1 MTRGKTLTVQLKMYP
16 LRYFVKA
23 YISEGSTVLHFL
35 EGVRVFSLEL
45 SGDNSFS
52 KTFYKRKFTAFLKY
66 DLGKRLNPYGIIVGN
81 VDVEKPSLTD

>member
-35 EGVRVFSLEL
+35 EGVRVFSIEL

-52 KTFYKRKFTAFLKY
+52 KTFYKRK
-66 DLGKRLNPYGIIVGN
+66 DLGKRLNPFGIIVEN